1 MKIIILEGIA
11 TSGKTS
17 IIKYISE
24 FFGQNNYSFTVIGED
39 KTIIPILHN
48 QDKQVSIDLLKLVI
62 NQALVEDKEFIIFD
76 RLFFTHI
83 FRTNSDYSEFREI

>member
-39 KTIIPILHN
+39 KTLMPILHN

-62 NQALVEDKEFIIFD
+62 NQALVEDKEFIKKTENPALL
-76 RLFFTHI
+76 RAGMNVQI
-83 FRTNSDYSEFREI
+83 FR